1 MTAQYLIGVDLG
13 TSVVKAGL
21 YDADGRLVAQAARPA
36 PLRQPAPAIAE
47 QDGDEFMAAAAASV
61 REVVSKAE
69 AAAAQVAG
77 VAFDGQ
83 MGGAMAVD
91 RRFRALT
98 PWYPS
103 GLDGRYLPHQ
113 RRLAERAGARLIEL
127 CGDLPI
133 MAPRMLW
140 WRQESPDLYRRI
152 AKVVTLA
159 GYVAGRMTGLQAEQA
174 FIDPSYLTWVGL
186 GDTARRCWSPELA
199 EVTGLGG
206 DGLAR
211 LPRIVPATEVVGC
224 LSREAAAACGLAQGV
239 PVAAGAGD
247 QAAGFV
253 GAGLVDEGQ
262 LIDVAGTFP
271 VFGICSRRYFAD
283 LDTRML
289 KPIASPLGAGAW
301 YSMMYINGGGLT
313 HRWFAEQFAFS
324 GAAPQSSVDG
334 SASRSAMSAAFREL
348 DAAAAELPP
357 GSDDLLCIP
366 HLMGRACPNA
376 PDTRG
381 AWVGFTWTH
390 GRAHFYRALL
400 ESVAYEYALA
410 CRALRTALPDIALG
424 EVRVIGGGA
433 GSDLWNRIKA
443 DVLGLPYVRLAL
455 QDAATLGCA
464 ILAGHAAGLIPDM
477 AAVARRVARPGARY
491 LPDTAAH
498 DRYRACVDAYRTA
511 LRHLGG
517 AYAALADL
525 RSESTG
531 REGTVIESG

>member
-1 MTAQYLIGVDLG
+1 MTAHYLVGVDLG

-21 YDADGRLVAQAARPA
+21 YDAAGRQLAQATRPA
-36 PLRQPAPAIAE
+36 PLRQPAPGVAE
-47 QDGDEFMAAAAASV
+47 QDGEQFVAAAAASV
-61 REVVSKAE
+61 REAVRRAGVE
-69 AAAAQVAG
+69 PGQVAG

-113 RRLAERAGARLIEL
+113 QRLAERAGARLIEL

-133 MAPRMLW
+133 MSPRMLW
-140 WRQESPDLYRRI
+140 WRQESPELYRRI
-152 AKVVTLA
+152 ARVVTLA
-159 GYVAGRMTGLQAEQA
+159 GYVAGRMAGLQAERA

-186 GDTARRCWSPELA
+186 GDTARHRWSEELA
-199 EVTGLGG
+199 EVTGLGDG
-206 DGLAR
+206 GLAR
-211 LPRIVPATEVVGC
+211 LPRIVPATEVVGH
-224 LSREAAAACGLAQGV
+224 LSREAAAACGLADGV

-247 QAAGFV
+247 QATGFV
-253 GAGLVDEGQ
+253 GAGLVGEGQ

-271 VFGICSRRYFAD
+271 VFGVCSGRYFAD

-313 HRWFAEQFAFS
+313 HRWFARQWAAAGAGGEDAAS
-324 GAAPQSSVDG
+324 GAG
-334 SASRSAMSAAFREL
+334 GAAFAEL
-348 DAAAAELPP
+348 DAAAAQVAP
-357 GSDDLLCIP
+357 GSDGLLCVP
-366 HLMGRACPNA
+366 HLMGRACPNE
-376 PDTRG
+376 PDVRG

-410 CRALRTALPDIALG
+410 CRALRAAAPGTTLG

-433 GSDLWNRIKA
+433 ASDLWNRIKA
-443 DVLGLPYVRLAL
+443 DVLGLPYVRLAVP
-455 QDAATLGCA
+455 DASTRGSA
-464 ILAGHAAGLIPDM
+464 IVAGHAVGLIPDM
-477 AAVARRVARPGARY
+477 AAVARVAARPGERL
-491 LPDTAAH
+491 LPDAAAH
-498 DRYRACVDAYRTA
+498 GRYRAAVDAYRAA

-525 RSESTG
+525 RAAG
-531 REGTVIESG
+531 AGG

>member
-47 QDGDEFMAAAAASV
+47 QDGEEFMAAAAASV
-61 REVVSKAE
+61 REVVNKAGVT
-69 AAAAQVAG
+69 AAQVAG

-113 RRLAERAGARLIEL
+113 RRLAARAGARLIEL

-159 GYVAGRMTGLQAEQA
+159 GYVAGRMTGLKAEQA
-174 FIDPSYLTWVGL
+174 FIDASYLTWVGL

-211 LPRIVPATEVVGC
+211 LPRIVPATEVVGH
-224 LSREAAAACGLAQGV
+224 LSREAAAACGLAEGV

-253 GAGLVDEGQ
+253 GAGLVEPGQ

-271 VFGICSRRYFAD
+271 VFGVCSRRYFAD

-289 KPIASPLGAGAW
+289 KPIASPLGGGAW

-313 HRWFAEQFAFS
+313 HRWFAEQFASAGGGAEAAGS
-324 GAAPQSSVDG
+324 GAAF
-334 SASRSAMSAAFREL
+334 AEL
-348 DAAAAELPP
+348 DAAAEQVAP
-357 GSDDLLCIP
+357 GADGLLCVP
-366 HLMGRACPNA
+366 HLMGRACPNE
-376 PDTRG
+376 PDVRG

-410 CRALRTALPDIALG
+410 CRALRAADPDIALG

-433 GSDLWNRIKA
+433 ASDLWNRIKA
-443 DVLGLPYVRLAL
+443 DVLGLPYVRLAVP
-455 QDAATLGCA
+455 DASTLGSA
-464 ILAGHAAGLIPDM
+464 ILAGHAVGLIPDM
-477 AAVARRVARPGARY
+477 AGVARSAARPGARH
-491 LPDTAAH
+491 LPDAAAH
-498 DRYRACVDAYRTA
+498 GRYRAGVDAYRAT

-525 RSESTG
+525 RATDAG
-531 REGTVIESG
+531 P

>member
-21 YDADGRLVAQAARPA
+21 YDAAGRLAAQAARPA
-36 PLRQPAPAIAE
+36 PLRQPVPGVAE
-47 QDGDEFMAAAAASV
+47 QDGEEFMAAAAASV
-61 REVVSKAE
+61 REVVSRAG
-69 AAAAQVAG
+69 AAAARVAG

-113 RRLAERAGARLIEL
+113 QLLAERAGARLIEL

-133 MAPRMLW
+133 MSPRMLW

-152 AKVVTLA
+152 AKVVTLS
-159 GYVAGRMTGLQAEQA
+159 GYVAGRMSGLQAEQA

-186 GDTARRCWSPELA
+186 GDTARHRWSAELA

-211 LPRIVPATEVVGC
+211 LPRIVPATEVVGH

-253 GAGLVDEGQ
+253 GAGLVEPGQ

-289 KPIASPLGAGAW
+289 KPIASPLGGGAW

-313 HRWFAEQFAFS
+313 HRWFAEQFASAGGGAEAAGS
-324 GAAPQSSVDG
+324 GAAF
-334 SASRSAMSAAFREL
+334 AEL
-348 DAAAAELPP
+348 DAAAEQVAP
-357 GSDDLLCIP
+357 GADGLLCVP
-366 HLMGRACPNA
+366 HLMGRACPNE
-376 PDTRG
+376 PDVRG

-410 CRALRTALPDIALG
+410 CRALRAAAPDIALG

-433 GSDLWNRIKA
+433 ASDLWNRIKA
-443 DVLGLPYVRLAL
+443 DVLGLPYVRLAVP
-455 QDAATLGCA
+455 DASTLGSA
-464 ILAGHAAGLIPDM
+464 ILAGHAVGLIPDM
-477 AAVARRVARPGARY
+477 AAVARSAARPGARR
-491 LPDTAAH
+491 LPDAVTH
-498 DRYRACVDAYRTA
+498 GRYRAAVDAYRAA
-511 LRHLGG
+511 LHHLGG

-525 RSESTG
+525 RATDAG
-531 REGTVIESG
+531 P

>member
-21 YDADGRLVAQAARPA
+21 YDADGRLLAQAARPA
-36 PLRQPAPAIAE
+36 PLRQPAPGVAE
-47 QDGDEFMAAAAASV
+47 QDGEEFVAAAAASV
-61 REVVSKAE
+61 REVVSHAGAE
-69 AAAAQVAG
+69 AAQVAG

-113 RRLAERAGARLIEL
+113 QRLAERAGARLIEL

-140 WRQESPDLYRRI
+140 WRQESPELYRRI

-159 GYVAGRMTGLQAEQA
+159 GYVAGRMAGLQAEQA
-174 FIDPSYLTWVGL
+174 FIDPTYLTWAGL
-186 GDTARRCWSPELA
+186 GDTARYRWSPELA
-199 EVTGLGG
+199 EVTGLGA

-211 LPRIVPATEVVGC
+211 LPRIVPATEVVGH
-224 LSREAAAACGLAQGV
+224 LSREAAAACDLAEGV

-253 GAGLVDEGQ
+253 GAGLVDDGQ

-271 VFGICSRRYFAD
+271 VFGVCSRRYFAD

-289 KPIASPLGAGAW
+289 KPIASPLGGGAW

-313 HRWFAEQFAFS
+313 HRWFAEQFAAPGGEAEAAAS
-324 GAAPQSSVDG
+324 GAAFAD
-334 SASRSAMSAAFREL
+334 L
-348 DAAAAELPP
+348 DAAAGAVAP
-357 GSDDLLCIP
+357 GSDGLLCVP
-366 HLMGRACPNA
+366 HLMGRACPNE
-376 PDTRG
+376 PDVRG

-410 CRALRTALPDIALG
+410 CRALRAAAPETALG

-433 GSDLWNRIKA
+433 ASDLWNRIKA
-443 DVLGLPYVRLAL
+443 DVLGLPCVRLAVR
-455 QDAATLGCA
+455 DASTLGSA
-464 ILAGHAAGLIPDM
+464 ILAGHAVGLIPDM
-477 AAVARRVARPGARY
+477 AAVARRAARPGSRFLPGATAHERY
-491 LPDTAAH
+491 G
-498 DRYRACVDAYRTA
+498 ACVDAYRKA
-511 LRHLGG
+511 LRSLGG

-525 RSESTG
+525 RSAST
-531 REGTVIESG
+531 VLSGAGSDSG